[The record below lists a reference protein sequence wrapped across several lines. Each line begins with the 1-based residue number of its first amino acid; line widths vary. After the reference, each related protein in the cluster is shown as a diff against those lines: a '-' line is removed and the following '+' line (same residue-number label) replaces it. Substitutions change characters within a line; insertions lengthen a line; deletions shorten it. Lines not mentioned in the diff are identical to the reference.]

1 MVLNVSL
8 YHQTFLN
15 QSTKSERDM
24 SVNSQGPIDRSGAT
38 AMDDQTT
45 GLVTVNY
52 AVARNLGDARQR
64 ALDTTNQDMVIGASL
79 SDGKDQ
85 YGNLHIRFFDPLFAD
100 AVVPGTETTA
110 AYTDLVETK
119 SQVFTSFNGRKK
131 RSRQETNEQIMARTM
146 FAGFAQGTFTFGA
159 LTQDDSG
166 VAGDVRAGESIFWRA
181 PEEEMGNPGDLVQWQ
196 LRLETRKEIE
206 GRKKVLPE
214 SNEYPPNRLTCEYK
228 VFRPWRD
235 VPALMGKVANSA
247 LLDQTQFNEIAGPE
261 KLKKYFGADNTP
273 QDDDQVQNQL
283 SQGALGTGMPYA
295 HEVYA
300 GHVLATSVA
309 AVAGVLLGGGG
320 AAGAANLANELG
332 LNARGVPTNDAR
344 LFQLMQI
351 VDYGWLSPDSRNVVG
366 SNADIGRL
374 LTGQAGADD
383 IRKYFVS
390 AGRQQLA
397 SFVTAYRME
406 QSRII
411 AQLTGN
417 AYSGRLASII
427 R

>member
-1 MVLNVSL
+1 
-8 YHQTFLN
+8 
-15 QSTKSERDM
+15 M

-38 AMDDQTT
+38 AMDDQTI

-64 ALDTTNQDMVIGASL
+64 ALDTTDQDLVIGASL

-85 YGNLHIRFFDPLFAD
+85 YGNLHIRFFDPLFTD
-100 AVVPGTETTA
+100 AVVPGTETSA

-131 RSRQETNEQIMARTM
+131 RHPKETNEQIMARTM

-159 LTQDDSG
+159 MTQDDSG

-181 PEEEMGNPGDLVQWQ
+181 PESELGNPGDLVQWQ
-196 LRLETRKEIE
+196 LRLASRDDVEQ
-206 GRKKVLPE
+206 GKKVLPE

-247 LLDQTQFNEIAGPE
+247 LVDQGAFDEIAGPE
-261 KLKKYFGADNTP
+261 KLNKYFGADNTP
-273 QDDDQVQNQL
+273 QDDDQVQTSL
-283 SQGALGTGMPYA
+283 TQGALGTGMPYA

-300 GHVLATSVA
+300 SHVLATSVA
-309 AVAGVLLGGGG
+309 AVAGVLVAQTGGRNLD
-320 AAGAANLANELG
+320 AAGLANALG
-332 LNARGVPTNDAR
+332 LNRTGVPADKA
-344 LFQLMQI
+344 LLLELMQT
-351 VDYGWLSPDSRNVVG
+351 VDYGWLTPNSRNKINRARDVG
-366 SNADIGRL
+366 GAL
-374 LTGQAGADD
+374 GQEV
-383 IRKYFVS
+383 RKYFVS
-390 AGRQQLA
+390 AARQQLS
-397 SFVTAYRME
+397 SFVTLYRME

>member
-1 MVLNVSL
+1 
-8 YHQTFLN
+8 
-15 QSTKSERDM
+15 M
-24 SVNSQGPIDRSGAT
+24 SVNSHGPIDRSGAT
-38 AMDDQTT
+38 AMDDQTI

-52 AVARNLGDARQR
+52 AVARNLGDSRQR
-64 ALDTTNQDMVIGASL
+64 ALDTTQQDMVIGASL

-85 YGNLHIRFFDPLFAD
+85 YGNLHIRFFDPLFTD
-100 AVVPGTETTA
+100 AVVPGTESTA

-131 RSRQETNEQIMARTM
+131 RHPKETNEQIMARVM

-159 LTQDDSG
+159 MTQDDSG

-181 PEEEMGNPGDLVQWQ
+181 PESELGNPGDLIQWQ
-196 LRLETRKEIE
+196 LRLQSREEIE
-206 GRKKVLPE
+206 ERKKVLPE

-247 LLDQTQFNEIAGPE
+247 LLDEDEFRKIAGPD
-261 KLKKYFGADNTP
+261 KLNRYFMADNTP
-273 QDDDQVQNQL
+273 QDDDQVQSQL
-283 SQGALGTGMPYA
+283 SQGALGTNMPYG

-309 AVAGVLLGGGG
+309 AVAGALL
-320 AAGAANLANELG
+320 AQNKNRNPVQLADDLG
-332 LNARGVPTNDAR
+332 LNARGVPANIS
-344 LFQLMQI
+344 LLLELMQI
-351 VDYGWLSPDSRNVVG
+351 VDYGWLTPTSRNQIGGAGAVVG
-366 SNADIGRL
+366 SLGNDV
-374 LTGQAGADD
+374 
-383 IRKYFVS
+383 RKYFVS
-390 AGRQQLA
+390 AARQQLA